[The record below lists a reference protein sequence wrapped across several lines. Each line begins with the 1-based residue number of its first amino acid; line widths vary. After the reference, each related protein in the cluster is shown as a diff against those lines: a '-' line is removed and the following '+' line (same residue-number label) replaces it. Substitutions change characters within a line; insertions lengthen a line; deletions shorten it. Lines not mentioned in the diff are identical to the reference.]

1 MPPPLVSWMTPNSQR
16 QSGYMLELT
25 SINKSQ
31 AGEYKCEASNECG
44 NATRTASIHVQ
55 FKLPGTRILISL
67 PLQLSVHSFIPSQQ
81 ICIANQP
88 FLPCSSRLTIFLPFS
103 DSSMC
108 DGTLVCCYWYA
119 MARSYWFISI
129 LIIIL
134 TIRCCSLIGPLCNR
148 SVVMLFDQ
156 KHRCFRN
163 FDFVVSIDVIRM
175 NSYVDGFFNLTCVTL
190 RIIIN
195 KF

>member
-1 MPPPLVSWMTPNSQR
+1 
-16 QSGYMLELT
+16 
-25 SINKSQ
+25 
-31 AGEYKCEASNECG
+31 
-44 NATRTASIHVQ
+44 
-55 FKLPGTRILISL
+55 
-67 PLQLSVHSFIPSQQ
+67 
-81 ICIANQP
+81 
-88 FLPCSSRLTIFLPFS
+88 
-103 DSSMC
+103 
-108 DGTLVCCYWYA
+108 

-175 NSYVDGFFNLTCVTL
+175 NSYVDDFFNLTRVTL

-195 KF
+195 KVEPGPKQEPVLFQRRVLKLPNSENKQACRSLSSSLILRLPVPPMYSLPHLLVIL

>member
-1 MPPPLVSWMTPNSQR
+1 MHC
-16 QSGYMLELT
+16 
-25 SINKSQ
+25 KS
-31 AGEYKCEASNECG
+31 S
-44 NATRTASIHVQ
+44 
-55 FKLPGTRILISL
+55 
-67 PLQLSVHSFIPSQQ
+67 
-81 ICIANQP
+81 
-88 FLPCSSRLTIFLPFS
+88 FLPCSSRVKIFLPCNE
-103 DSSMC
+103 SSVC
-108 DGTLVCCYWYA
+108 VGTLVCCYWSA

-134 TIRCCSLIGPLCNR
+134 TTRCCSLIGPLCNR
-148 SVVMLFDQ
+148 SVVMLFDH

-195 KF
+195 KVWPGPKQEPVLFQRRVQKLLNSENKQAVDLFHVL